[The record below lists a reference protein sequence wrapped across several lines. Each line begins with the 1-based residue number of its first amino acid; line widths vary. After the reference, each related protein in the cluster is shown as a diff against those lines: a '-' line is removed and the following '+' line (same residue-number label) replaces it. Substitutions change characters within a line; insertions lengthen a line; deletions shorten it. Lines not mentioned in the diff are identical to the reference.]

1 MPDEEKQ
8 GLVDN
13 ILTVRRANL
22 LQEVDSQEQQPAKPD
37 LAFEPVKA
45 DGSFS
50 LLFDKDLAGLDFI
63 TQIGTKVKTSGI
75 VSELFADEEIDPS

>member
-22 LQEVDSQEQQPAKPD
+22 LQEASAEETEPAKPD

-50 LLFDKDLAGLDFI
+50 LLFDKNLAGLDI
-63 TQIGTKVKTSGI
+63 LT
-75 VSELFADEEIDPS
+75 

>member
-22 LQEVDSQEQQPAKPD
+22 LQEASAEEAEPAKPD

-50 LLFDKDLAGLDFI
+50 LLFDKNLAGLDI
-63 TQIGTKVKTSGI
+63 LTQIGMEVKTSGS